1 MWNKIENFWWCLLMN
16 GIRKL
21 TSVIIVGSSACNLHL
36 FLCQDQIMIVYA
48 KFIPVAPQSLANI
61 DDVVNKIRLKIRW
74 VCAKDL
80 FKSIWFLFLFYL
92 LCALL
97 IFSVTSG
104 RRLDDNIRTVVRGQT
119 NVGQDGRQVS
129 GNYFMWLFGSLD
141 KLLSHLV
148 LIKSNRK
155 FCHYVIFSGCIRLVS
170 GRRIISCKMLGV
182 TRFTNNYM
190 NQHLYSLNSWRSLPE
205 IACSFCS
212 PSLSSLHD
220 ASMEKDR
227 MTQNSSHYSDCLSL
241 RKTRL
246 RDRELDS
253 CM

>member
-1 MWNKIENFWWCLLMN
+1 MPCI
-16 GIRKL
+16 
-21 TSVIIVGSSACNLHL
+21 
-36 FLCQDQIMIVYA
+36 
-48 KFIPVAPQSLANI
+48 FIPVALQSLANI

-141 KLLSHLV
+141 KLLSLLL
-148 LIKSNRK
+148 LIK
-155 FCHYVIFSGCIRLVS
+155 CHYAIFSGCICLVS
-170 GRRIISCKMLGV
+170 GRRIISCKMVGV

-190 NQHLYSLNSWRSLPE
+190 KHHLYSLNSWRSLPE

-212 PSLSSLHD
+212 PSLSSLHG

-253 CM
+253 RM